1 MAKNTVQ
8 GGPSFTDDELNDPD
22 PPVVIT
28 RYQLGDDQRLAGD
41 NSTQSSL
48 SESWSSDGEI
58 ADPLSPAPTTGN
70 RSGPYQGEEASST
83 APLTDGDGRKTE
95 QPPSDE
101 VPPYS
106 EWTQD
111 DLKTEL
117 KARGMK
123 VSGRHDELVA
133 RLEADDNELAI
144 E

>member
-8 GGPSFTDDELNDPD
+8 GGPSFTEDELNDPD

-41 NSTQSSL
+41 NSTQSSP
-48 SESWSSDGEI
+48 SESWSSDGGT
-58 ADPLSPAPTTGN
+58 ADPLSPAQTMEN
-70 RSGPYQGEEASST
+70 RSGQYREEAVTST
-83 APLTDGDGRKTE
+83 APLMDGDGRKIE
-95 QPPSDE
+95 QQPSDE

-106 EWTQD
+106 EWTVE

-117 KARGMK
+117 KARSMK
-123 VSGRHDELVA
+123 VSGLHDELVA

-144 E
+144 